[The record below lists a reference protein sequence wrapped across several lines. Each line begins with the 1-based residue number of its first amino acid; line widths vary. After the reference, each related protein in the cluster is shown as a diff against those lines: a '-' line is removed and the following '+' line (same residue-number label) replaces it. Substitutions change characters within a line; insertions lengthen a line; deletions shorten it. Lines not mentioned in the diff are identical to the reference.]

1 MSESRTLTQF
11 QMRLLFLAL
20 MTSLWVLVVS
30 GRLFYLTVSMRDTLQ
45 ERAELQQQH
54 TLKLDPR
61 RGTIRDRNGHELATS
76 VEVESVYAVPKA
88 FSGASIEQ
96 AAMMLASCLS
106 LPRDKIAARLN
117 RDKSFS
123 WLERKANPRTVDC
136 VRDLNLASVGF
147 VTESRRFYP
156 KRGLASQ
163 VLGYV
168 GIDNEG
174 MSGVEYALEEEI
186 RGEPGRRIIWTD
198 AKNRRAASR
207 VETRS
212 RAGRSAY
219 LTIDENLQ
227 FIAETELGAAIRE
240 SGSKSGIALVMR
252 PRTGELLA
260 MASFPSFNPNR
271 YGDYPASHWRNRAVT
286 DVYEPGSTFKIVVA
300 AAALEENV
308 TNEDERID
316 CGRGVIQV
324 GSRVIRDSHYFDVLT
339 FREVVEKSSNVG
351 MIRIGQRLGK
361 DRMEHYIHAFGFGA
375 PSGVELPGESRGI
388 LRPAEGWGPPTL
400 ASISFGQEIGVTPLQ
415 MVTAA
420 NVVATSGYL
429 MRPRL
434 LLGFGTTDARLV
446 TPFTPTPEPVR
457 RVVQEETARRLKEL
471 LVGAVE
477 RGTGR
482 RARIEGYRVAGKTGT
497 AQKAVR
503 GGYSK
508 TDYIASFVG
517 FAPADTPELTA
528 LVILDSPTG
537 NHSGS
542 RAAAVFARI
551 VKRSLRYLGVAPAA
565 EPPLRIA
572 KFWPQSRPIVG
583 AREPGMVEPGADD
596 RQRRQ
601 GFGAQRV
608 GGLGGRPGQ
617 PVQPVEA
624 SELMGM
630 AGRDGVPDVIGL
642 PARDALARFVS
653 HGVVPE
659 IVGTGNVLEQY
670 PEPGTRVEPGTRAR
684 LYLGVEPAVRLGAV
698 PMLRRDGPV
707 TVASQLPAASF
718 QSAFARGYGGP
729 AEAESVGGSPAAVS
743 WQQPAFAQAYGWSA
757 EAGGEGGLVAGNRR
771 LAAGVE

>member
-11 QMRLLFLAL
+11 QMRLLFLGFT
-20 MTSLWVLVVS
+20 TSLCVLAVG

-45 ERAELQQQH
+45 ERAELQHQH

-61 RGTIRDRNGHELATS
+61 RGTIRDRNGHQLATS

-96 AAMMLASCLS
+96 AATVLASCLS
-106 LPRDKIAARLN
+106 LPRDKIAARLDG
-117 RDKSFS
+117 DKSFS

-147 VTESRRFYP
+147 VAETRRFYP
-156 KRGLASQ
+156 KRSLASQ

-186 RGEPGRRIIWTD
+186 RGEPGRRIIWSV

-207 VETRS
+207 VEARS
-212 RAGRSAY
+212 HAGRSAY

-227 FIAETELGAAIRE
+227 YIAETELGAAIRQ

-271 YGDYPASHWRNRAVT
+271 YGDYPASHWRMRAVT
-286 DVYEPGSTFKIVVA
+286 DVYEPGSTFKIVAA

-316 CGRGVIQV
+316 CGRGMIQV

-361 DRMEHYIHAFGFGA
+361 DRLEHYVHAFGFGA

-388 LRPAEGWGPPTL
+388 LRPAERWGPATL

-434 LLGFGTTDARLV
+434 LLGFGNTDGRLV
-446 TPFTPTPEPVR
+446 ASFTPEPVR
-457 RVVQEETARRLKEL
+457 RVVKEETAIRLKEL
-471 LVGAVE
+471 LVGVVE
-477 RGTGR
+477 RGTGQ

-537 NHSGS
+537 DHSGA

-551 VKRSLRYLGVAPAA
+551 VKRSLRYLGVAPEA

-572 KFWPQSRPIVG
+572 KFWPQSRSIVG
-583 AREPGMVEPGADD
+583 AWEPRLAEGRERPQSVGAH
-596 RQRRQ
+596 
-601 GFGAQRV
+601 RV

-617 PVQPVEA
+617 PLGA
-624 SELMGM
+624 SEPMGR
-630 AGRDGVPDVIGL
+630 AAREDGVPDVLGL

-653 HGVVPE
+653 HGEVPE

-670 PEPGTRVEPGTRAR
+670 PMPGMGVEPGTRAR
-684 LYLGVEPAVRLGAV
+684 LYLGVEPVVGLDVV
-698 PMLRRDGPV
+698 PLLPRKGTV
-707 TVASQLPAASF
+707 TVA
-718 QSAFARGYGGP
+718 
-729 AEAESVGGSPAAVS
+729 
-743 WQQPAFAQAYGWSA
+743 
-757 EAGGEGGLVAGNRR
+757 GLVQLEWNEIPHRR
-771 LAAGVE
+771 

>member
-1 MSESRTLTQF
+1 MSESRPSTPLSQF
-11 QMRLLFLAL
+11 QMRLMVLGLL
-20 MTSLWVLVVS
+20 TSLWVLAV
-30 GRLFYLTVSMRDTLQ
+30 GGKLFYLTVSMRDTLQ

-88 FSGASIEQ
+88 FSGARLEE
-96 AAMMLASCLS
+96 AATALATCLS
-106 LPRDKIAARLN
+106 LPRDKIASRLTG
-117 RDKSFS
+117 DKSFS
-123 WLERKANPRTVDC
+123 WLERKANPRTVGC
-136 VRDLNLASVGF
+136 VRDLSLASVGF
-147 VTESRRFYP
+147 LAETRRFYP

-168 GIDNEG
+168 GIDNAG
-174 MSGVEYALEEEI
+174 MSGVEYSLEEEI
-186 RGEPGRRIIWTD
+186 RGEAGRRIIWTD
-198 AKNRRAASR
+198 ARNRRAASR
-207 VETRS
+207 VEVRS

-227 FIAETELGAAIRE
+227 YIAETELGAAMRE
-240 SGSKSGIALVMR
+240 SGAKSGIALIMR

-271 YGDYPASHWRNRAVT
+271 YGDYPAGHWRNRAVT

-308 TNEDERID
+308 THEDERID
-316 CGRGVIQV
+316 CGRGMIRV

-361 DRMEHYIHAFGFGA
+361 DRLEHYVHAFGFGA
-375 PSGVELPGESRGI
+375 PSGIELPGESRGI
-388 LRPAEGWGPPTL
+388 LRPAARWGPATL
-400 ASISFGQEIGVTPLQ
+400 ASISFGQEIGVTALQ
-415 MVTAA
+415 MLTAV

-434 LLGFGTTDARLV
+434 LLGFGNTDDGRLV
-446 TPFTPTPEPVR
+446 ASLKPEPVR
-457 RVVQEETARRLKEL
+457 RVVTQDTSRRLKEL
-471 LVGAVE
+471 LVGVVE

-482 RARIEGYRVAGKTGT
+482 RARIPGYRVAGKTGT

-517 FAPADTPELTA
+517 FAPADAPELTA

-537 NHSGS
+537 DHSGS

-551 VKRSLRYLGVAPAA
+551 VSRSLRYLGVAPEA
-565 EPPLRIA
+565 ELPLRVA
-572 KFWPQSRPIVG
+572 KLWPQSRPIMAEG
-583 AREPGMVEPGADD
+583 LRLTEDRE
-596 RQRRQ
+596 RLQ

-608 GGLGGRPGQ
+608 SGPRH
-617 PVQPVEA
+617 A
-624 SELMGM
+624 SEPT
-630 AGRDGVPDVIGL
+630 GRAEGGVPDVLGL
-642 PARDALARFVS
+642 PARDALAMFVF

-659 IVGTGNVLEQY
+659 IVGTGNVIEQY
-670 PEPGTRVEPGTRAR
+670 PAPGERVEPGARAR
-684 LYLGVEPAVRLGAV
+684 LRLGEQPAAPLETV
-698 PMLRRDGPV
+698 PMPRARPNGPV
-707 TVASQLPAASF
+707 TVAGQLPASD
-718 QSAFARGYGGP
+718 
-729 AEAESVGGSPAAVS
+729 
-743 WQQPAFAQAYGWSA
+743 
-757 EAGGEGGLVAGNRR
+757 RR
-771 LAAGVE
+771 LTSGMEWHEIGIRHR

>member
-1 MSESRTLTQF
+1 MSESRPPIQLTQF
-11 QMRLLFLAL
+11 QMRLLFLGL
-20 MTSLWVLVVS
+20 LTSMWVLAVG

-45 ERAELQQQH
+45 ERAELQHQH

-61 RGTIRDRNGHELATS
+61 RGTIRDRNGYELATS
-76 VEVESVYAVPKA
+76 VEVESVFAVPKA
-88 FSGASIEQ
+88 LSGARLEQ
-96 AAMMLASCLS
+96 TATALASCLS
-106 LPRDKIAARLN
+106 LPRDKIAARLAG
-117 RDKSFS
+117 DKSFA

-136 VRDLNLASVGF
+136 VRDLSLASVGF
-147 VTESRRFYP
+147 LAESRRFYP
-156 KRGLASQ
+156 KRSLASQ

-174 MSGVEYALEEEI
+174 MSGVEYSLEEEI

-198 AKNRRAASR
+198 ARNRRAASR
-207 VETRS
+207 VEARS

-227 FIAETELGAAIRE
+227 YIAETELGAAIRE
-240 SGSKSGIALVMR
+240 SRSKSGIALVMR

-286 DVYEPGSTFKIVVA
+286 DVYEPGSTFKIVAA

-316 CGRGVIQV
+316 CGRGMIQV

-361 DRMEHYIHAFGFGA
+361 DRLEHYVHAFGFGA
-375 PSGVELPGESRGI
+375 PSGIELPGESRGI
-388 LRPAEGWGPPTL
+388 LRAASRWGPVTL
-400 ASISFGQEIGVTPLQ
+400 ASISFGQEIGVTALQ

-434 LLGFGTTDARLV
+434 LLGFGDTDGRLV
-446 TPFTPTPEPVR
+446 ASFTPEPVR
-457 RVVQEETARRLKEL
+457 RVIQQDTSRRLKEL
-471 LVGAVE
+471 LVGVVE
-477 RGTGR
+477 RGTGK

-537 NHSGS
+537 DHSGS

-551 VKRSLRYLGVAPAA
+551 VKRSLRYLGVAPQTEA
-565 EPPLRIA
+565 PLRVA
-572 KFWPQSRPIVG
+572 KLWPQSRPIME
-583 AREPGMVEPGADD
+583 ARELRLAEGRKRP
-596 RQRRQ
+596 QS
-601 GFGAQRV
+601 FGAQRV
-608 GGLGGRPGQ
+608 GGRAREGN
-617 PVQPVEA
+617 A
-624 SELMGM
+624 SGP
-630 AGRDGVPDVIGL
+630 AGRAGDGVPDVFGL

-653 HGVVPE
+653 RGVVPE
-659 IVGTGNVLEQY
+659 IVGTGNVFEQY
-670 PEPGTRVEPGTRAR
+670 PKPGKRVEPGTRAR
-684 LYLGVEPAVRLGAV
+684 LYLGVHPATPLETV
-698 PMLRRDGPV
+698 PLLRPSGPV
-707 TVASQLPAASF
+707 TIAGLRVLNSGLNSEWT
-718 QSAFARGYGGP
+718 RG
-729 AEAESVGGSPAAVS
+729 
-743 WQQPAFAQAYGWSA
+743 GWKQRN
-757 EAGGEGGLVAGNRR
+757 EIDTRHR
-771 LAAGVE
+771 

>member
-11 QMRLLFLAL
+11 QMRLLFLGFA
-20 MTSLWVLVVS
+20 TSLWVLAVG
-30 GRLFYLTVSMRDTLQ
+30 GRLFYLSVSMRDTLQ
-45 ERAELQQQH
+45 ERAELQHQH

-61 RGTIRDRNGHELATS
+61 RGTIRDRNGRELATS

-88 FSGASIEQ
+88 FAGASIEQ
-96 AAMMLASCLS
+96 AATALASCLS

-117 RDKSFS
+117 RDKSFA

-147 VTESRRFYP
+147 LTESRRFYP

-198 AKNRRAASR
+198 ARNRRATSR
-207 VETRS
+207 VEARS
-212 RAGRSAY
+212 YAGRSAY

-227 FIAETELGAAIRE
+227 YIAETELGAAIRE
-240 SGSKSGIALVMR
+240 SGSISGIALVMR

-271 YGDYPASHWRNRAVT
+271 YGDYPAGHWRNRAVS
-286 DVYEPGSTFKIVVA
+286 DVYEPGSTFKIVAA

-316 CGRGVIQV
+316 CGRGMIQI
-324 GSRVIRDSHYFDVLT
+324 GSRVIRDSHDFDVLT

-361 DRMEHYIHAFGFGA
+361 DRLEHYVHAFGFGA

-388 LRPAEGWGPPTL
+388 LRPAERWGPVTL

-415 MVTAA
+415 MVAAA

-434 LLGFGTTDARLV
+434 LLGFGNTDDGRLV
-446 TPFTPTPEPVR
+446 ASFTPEPVR
-457 RVVQEETARRLKEL
+457 RVVKQDTSRRLKEL

-477 RGTGR
+477 RGTGQ

-528 LVILDSPTG
+528 LVILDSPIG
-537 NHSGS
+537 DHSGS

-551 VKRSLRYLGVAPAA
+551 VKRSLRYLGVAPEA

-583 AREPGMVEPGADD
+583 AREPRPAEGRE
-596 RQRRQ
+596 RTR

-608 GGLGGRPGQ
+608 GGLGGRAG
-617 PVQPVEA
+617 QPVEA
-624 SELMGM
+624 LEAS
-630 AGRDGVPDVIGL
+630 APTGRDGVPDVIGL
-642 PARDALARFVS
+642 PARDALALFVS

-659 IVGTGNVLEQY
+659 IVGTGNVVEQY
-670 PEPGTRVEPGTRAR
+670 PTPGMRVEPGTRAR
-684 LYLGVEPAVRLGAV
+684 LYLGVEPAVLLDVV
-698 PMLRRDGPV
+698 PLLPGKGTV
-707 TVASQLPAASF
+707 TVAGLVQLPVASF
-718 QSAFARGYGGP
+718 QS
-729 AEAESVGGSPAAVS
+729 PAAFS
-743 WQQPAFAQAYGWSA
+743 WQQ
-757 EAGGEGGLVAGNRR
+757 LVAGDRR
-771 LAAGVE
+771 LATGLE

>member
-11 QMRLLFLAL
+11 QMRLLFLGFT
-20 MTSLWVLVVS
+20 TSLWVLAVG

-45 ERAELQQQH
+45 ERAELQHQH

-61 RGTIRDRNGHELATS
+61 RGTIRDRNGHQLATS

-96 AAMMLASCLS
+96 AATVLASCLS
-106 LPRDKIAARLN
+106 LPRDKIAARLDG
-117 RDKSFS
+117 DKSFS

-147 VTESRRFYP
+147 VAETRRFYP

-168 GIDNEG
+168 GIDDEG

-207 VETRS
+207 VEARS
-212 RAGRSAY
+212 HAGRSAY

-227 FIAETELGAAIRE
+227 YIAETELGAAIRE

-286 DVYEPGSTFKIVVA
+286 DVYEPGSTFKIVAA

-316 CGRGVIQV
+316 CGRGMIQI

-361 DRMEHYIHAFGFGA
+361 DRLEHYVHAFGFGA

-388 LRPAEGWGPPTL
+388 LRPAERWGPVTL
-400 ASISFGQEIGVTPLQ
+400 ASVSFGQEIGVTPLQ
-415 MVTAA
+415 MVAAA
-420 NVVATSGYL
+420 NVVATAGYL

-434 LLGFGTTDARLV
+434 LLGFGNTDGRPVA
-446 TPFTPTPEPVR
+446 PFTPTPEPVR
-457 RVVQEETARRLKEL
+457 RVVKEETARRLKEL

-477 RGTGR
+477 RGTGQS
-482 RARIEGYRVAGKTGT
+482 ARIEGYRVAGKTGT

-528 LVILDSPTG
+528 LVILDSPIG
-537 NHSGS
+537 DHSGA

-551 VKRSLRYLGVAPAA
+551 VKRSLRYLGVAPEA

-572 KFWPQSRPIVG
+572 KFPQSRPIVG
-583 AREPGMVEPGADD
+583 AGEPRLAEGRERPQSLGAH
-596 RQRRQ
+596 
-601 GFGAQRV
+601 RV
-608 GGLGGRPGQ
+608 GGLGGRSGKPL
-617 PVQPVEA
+617 ET
-624 SELMGM
+624 SEPMGR
-630 AGRDGVPDVIGL
+630 AARQDGVPDVLGL

-653 HGVVPE
+653 HGEVPE

-670 PEPGTRVEPGTRAR
+670 PTPGMRVEPGTRAR
-684 LYLGVEPAVRLGAV
+684 LYLGVEPVTPLDVV
-698 PMLRRDGPV
+698 PKLRRGGAV
-707 TVASQLPAASF
+707 TVAGLVRPSF
-718 QSAFARGYGGP
+718 AQGYG
-729 AEAESVGGSPAAVS
+729 
-743 WQQPAFAQAYGWSA
+743 
-757 EAGGEGGLVAGNRR
+757 

>member
-1 MSESRTLTQF
+1 MSESRPLTQF
-11 QMRLLFLAL
+11 QMRLLVLGL
-20 MTSLWVLVVS
+20 LTSLWVLAVV
-30 GRLFYLTVSMRDTLQ
+30 GKLFYLTVLMRDTLQ

-61 RGTIRDRNGHELATS
+61 RGTIHDRNGHELATS
-76 VEVESVYAVPKA
+76 VEVESGYAVPKA
-88 FSGASIEQ
+88 FLGARLE
-96 AAMMLASCLS
+96 AAATALATCLS
-106 LPRDKIAARLN
+106 LPRDKIAARLAG
-117 RDKSFS
+117 DKSFS

-136 VRDLNLASVGF
+136 VRDLSLASVGF
-147 VTESRRFYP
+147 LTESRRFFP

-168 GIDNEG
+168 GIDNSG
-174 MSGVEYALEEEI
+174 MSGVEYSLEEEI

-198 AKNRRAASR
+198 ARNRRAASR
-207 VETRS
+207 VEARS
-212 RAGRSAY
+212 QAGRSAY

-227 FIAETELGAAIRE
+227 YIAETELGAAIRD

-271 YGDYPASHWRNRAVT
+271 YGDYPAGHWRNRAVT
-286 DVYEPGSTFKIVVA
+286 DVYEPGSTFKIVTA

-316 CGRGVIQV
+316 CGRGMIQV

-361 DRMEHYIHAFGFGA
+361 DRLEHYVHAFGFGS
-375 PSGVELPGESRGI
+375 PSGVELPGESRGL
-388 LRPAEGWGPPTL
+388 LRPAAHWGPGTL
-400 ASISFGQEIGVTPLQ
+400 ASISFGQEIGVTALQ
-415 MVTAA
+415 MLTAA

-434 LLGFGTTDARLV
+434 LLGFGDTDDGRLV
-446 TPFTPTPEPVR
+446 ASLKPEPVR
-457 RVVQEETARRLKEL
+457 RVVKQDTSRRLTEL
-471 LVGAVE
+471 LVGVVE

-517 FAPADTPELTA
+517 FAPADAPELTA

-537 NHSGS
+537 DHSGG
-542 RAAAVFARI
+542 RAAVVFARI
-551 VKRSLRYLGVAPAA
+551 VGRSLRYLGVAPEA

-572 KFWPQSRPIVG
+572 KLWPQSRPIVDIEGLRG
-583 AREPGMVEPGADD
+583 AEGRE
-596 RQRRQ
+596 RLQ

-608 GGLGGRPGQ
+608 GGLRRAFEPTEGAEG
-617 PVQPVEA
+617 
-624 SELMGM
+624 
-630 AGRDGVPDVIGL
+630 GVPDVLGL
-642 PARDALARFVS
+642 PARDALAMFVF

-659 IVGTGNVLEQY
+659 IVGTGNVIEQY
-670 PEPGTRVEPGTRAR
+670 PAPGKRVEPGARAR
-684 LYLGVEPAVRLGAV
+684 LRLGERPAAPIEAV
-698 PMLRRDGPV
+698 PMLRPRRIGPV
-707 TVASQLPAASF
+707 TVAGQL
-718 QSAFARGYGGP
+718 
-729 AEAESVGGSPAAVS
+729 EADD
-743 WQQPAFAQAYGWSA
+743 
-757 EAGGEGGLVAGNRR
+757 RR
-771 LAAGVE
+771 LATGVE

>member
-11 QMRLLFLAL
+11 QMRLLFLGFT
-20 MTSLWVLVVS
+20 TSLWVLAVG

-45 ERAELQQQH
+45 ERAELQHQH

-61 RGTIRDRNGHELATS
+61 RGTIRDRNGHQLATS

-96 AAMMLASCLS
+96 AATVLASCLS
-106 LPRDKIAARLN
+106 LPRDKIAARLDG
-117 RDKSFS
+117 DKSFS

-147 VTESRRFYP
+147 VAESRRFYP

-207 VETRS
+207 VEARS
-212 RAGRSAY
+212 HAGRSAY

-227 FIAETELGAAIRE
+227 YIAETELGAAIRE

-252 PRTGELLA
+252 PHTGELLA

-286 DVYEPGSTFKIVVA
+286 DVYEPGSTFKIVAA

-316 CGRGVIQV
+316 CGRGMIQV

-339 FREVVEKSSNVG
+339 FREVVQKSSNVG

-361 DRMEHYIHAFGFGA
+361 DRLEHYVHAFGFGA

-388 LRPAEGWGPPTL
+388 LRPAERWGPATL

-434 LLGFGTTDARLV
+434 LLGFGDTDGRLV
-446 TPFTPTPEPVR
+446 ASFTPEPVR
-457 RVVQEETARRLKEL
+457 RVVKEETARRLMEL
-471 LVGAVE
+471 LVGVVE
-477 RGTGR
+477 HGTGQ
-482 RARIEGYRVAGKTGT
+482 RALIEGYRVAGKTGT

-508 TDYIASFVG
+508 TDFIASFVG

-537 NHSGS
+537 DHSGAL
-542 RAAAVFARI
+542 AAAVFARI
-551 VKRSLRYLGVAPAA
+551 VKRSLRYLGVAPDA

-572 KFWPQSRPIVG
+572 KFWPQSWPIVG
-583 AREPGMVEPGADD
+583 AREPRLTEGRERP
-596 RQRRQ
+596 QS
-601 GFGAQRV
+601 FGAHRV
-608 GGLGGRPGQ
+608 GGLRGRPGQ
-617 PVQPVEA
+617 PLEA
-624 SELMGM
+624 SEPMGR
-630 AGRDGVPDVIGL
+630 AVRQDGVPDVLGL

-653 HGVVPE
+653 HGEVPE

-670 PEPGTRVEPGTRAR
+670 PTPGMRVEPGTRAR
-684 LYLGVEPAVRLGAV
+684 LYLGVEPAVRLDVV
-698 PMLRRDGPV
+698 PLLPRKGTV
-707 TVASQLPAASF
+707 TVA
-718 QSAFARGYGGP
+718 G
-729 AEAESVGGSPAAVS
+729 
-743 WQQPAFAQAYGWSA
+743 
-757 EAGGEGGLVAGNRR
+757 